1 MHHFIF
7 REENMRHRG
16 YKMAMISTLNK
27 KELTKHFYLVS
38 SVG

>member
-7 REENMRHRG
+7 WEENMRQRG
-16 YKMAMISTLNK
+16 YKVTMISTLNK

-38 SVG
+38 FVG